1 MHTLTGRWPV
11 RALGRRE
18 RLTSHHK
25 GQTPAGSHELF
36 EVLSRPIP
44 AIGNLTSHYLN
55 YDIIDYSLCD
65 KESGETIE
73 SEMDTVPAYRMT
85 G

>member
-1 MHTLTGRWPV
+1 M
-11 RALGRRE
+11 
-18 RLTSHHK
+18 
-25 GQTPAGSHELF
+25 F
-36 EVLSRPIP
+36 EVLSRPVP

-65 KESGETIE
+65 QESGETIE